1 MVQENEQQTNEISSR
16 PAKDQVSEKQ
26 LSDLVHKPHGG
37 LTRSLGTL
45 KAIALN
51 TFRETVRDRVL
62 YAIVVF
68 ALVATLA
75 GLVFGSLSVDQD
87 VRVLEDLGLFTIT
100 IFGGIISVF
109 IGTNLVFKEIDRKT
123 IFLIVTKP
131 INRWEFVAGKFLGLA
146 LCVLV
151 TNFSM
156 GLFLIGITSLQMG
169 SMAHAMPILL
179 ALLFIYAEMLL
190 VIGLATF
197 FSTFATPLM
206 SMVFTISLWVCGHL
220 SNSLLSLG
228 KLSTQ
233 TSVQVIT
240 QIIYYTIPD
249 LASLTLLRSQLVDGG
264 AVATSLLG
272 SIVLYIIAYCV
283 LLIAGASLI
292 AERKEFN

>member
-1 MVQENEQQTNEISSR
+1 MDQEEQRQGTTNAS
-16 PAKDQVSEKQ
+16 VSTPESQEKR
-26 LSDLVHKPHGG
+26 LSKLAHKPSSGMS
-37 LTRSLGTL
+37 RSLAAL

-62 YAIVVF
+62 YAILVF

-87 VRVLEDLGLFTIT
+87 IRVLEDLGLFTIT

-109 IGTNLVFKEIDRKT
+109 IGTNLVFKEIDRRT

-146 LCVLV
+146 LCIFV
-151 TNFSM
+151 TNFAM

-169 SMAHAMPILL
+169 SLSHAGPIML
-179 ALLFIYAEMLL
+179 ALAFIYAEMLL
-190 VIGLATF
+190 VIALATF

-206 SMVFTISLWVCGHL
+206 SMVFTISLWICGHL
-220 SNSLLSLG
+220 SSSLLSLG

-233 TSVQVIT
+233 ASVQMIT
-240 QIIYYTIPD
+240 QAIYYTIPD
-249 LASLTLLRSQLVDGG
+249 LASLTLLRSKLVDGG
-264 AVATSLLG
+264 AIASSLLG
-272 SIVLYIIAYCV
+272 TIVVYIVAYCI